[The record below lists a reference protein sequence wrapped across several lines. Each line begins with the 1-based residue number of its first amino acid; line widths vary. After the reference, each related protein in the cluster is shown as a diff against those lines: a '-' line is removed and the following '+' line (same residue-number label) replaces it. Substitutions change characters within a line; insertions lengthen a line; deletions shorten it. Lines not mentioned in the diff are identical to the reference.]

1 MSRNTPSQEPGA
13 GNREGLPVL
22 WAVLSSAAAVL
33 GLAGSAIGLLAPEL
47 IYGRETPVLF
57 NAAIAQDLVNLFLVA
72 PMTLLLATVA
82 SRGRHPS
89 SWLCLNGFLAFTAYN
104 YAIYAF
110 SVHFGPL
117 FLLWVAVLGLSVF
130 AAAGSMASILRPD
143 PKTLSGGHQARFP
156 AWTLLATSALFTLLW
171 LSEIVPDLLAGRPS
185 TSAAYWDVPT
195 NPVHVLDL
203 ALFLPGVFA
212 SGVLLLRRRRI
223 GYAPA
228 GASLVFLE
236 VTCLPI
242 LVIPF
247 VTQARGEAADWFI
260 VLPIGLVAATTLG
273 ALWRL
278 LLAMRPGPALTGVMT
293 VEPMAST

>member
-1 MSRNTPSQEPGA
+1 MPSQEPDT
-13 GNREGLPVL
+13 GNREGLPLL
-22 WAVLSSAAAVL
+22 WAVPSSAAAVL

-57 NAAIAQDLVNLFLVA
+57 NASIAQDLVNLFLVA
-72 PMTLLLATVA
+72 PMTLILATVA
-82 SRGRHPS
+82 ARGRHPS

-143 PKTLSGGHQARFP
+143 PKTLFRGQQARFP
-156 AWTLLATSALFTLLW
+156 AWTLIATSALFTLLW

-185 TSAAYWDVPT
+185 TSAAYWAVPT

-212 SGVLLLRRRRI
+212 SGILLLRRRRI
-223 GYAPA
+223 GYASA
-228 GASLVFLE
+228 VASLVFLG

-247 VTQARGEAADWFI
+247 VTQARGEAATWFI
-260 VLPIGLVAATTLG
+260 LLPIGLIAATTLA

-278 LLAMRPGPALTGVMT
+278 LLAARPAPAVDGAVT
-293 VEPMAST
+293 VEPVAST